1 MLRRLC
7 TPKPASGKLEVSQEI
22 YRQWKCGGVQRRALL
37 DTLIASGGDKDAFK
51 KKIEHLQKRTRKNKF
66 HVERGFYTKEAM
78 AKELKWSKL

>member
-37 DTLIASGGDKDAFK
+37 DTLIASGGDKDLYAPYAQFTHAYYPPL
-51 KKIEHLQKRTRKNKF
+51 ISSTQFSFVLT
-66 HVERGFYTKEAM
+66 
-78 AKELKWSKL
+78 W

>member
-37 DTLIASGGDKDAFK
+37 DTLIASGGDKDLLRP
-51 KKIEHLQKRTRKNKF
+51 IRT
-66 HVERGFYTKEAM
+66 VYTC
-78 AKELKWSKL
+78 LLSSPHI